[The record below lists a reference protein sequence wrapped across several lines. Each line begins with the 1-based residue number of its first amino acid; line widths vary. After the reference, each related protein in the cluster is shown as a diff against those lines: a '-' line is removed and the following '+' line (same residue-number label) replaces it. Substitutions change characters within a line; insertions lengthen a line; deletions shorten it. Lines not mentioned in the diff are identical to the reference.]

1 MIDLVRASPAHV
13 GRIANRMRASDMAEC
28 AALGL
33 APKQA
38 LRKSLIA
45 SVLAYTAKID
55 GRPEGMF
62 GVTPGNTIEGIG
74 HPWMLAT
81 DAAFDCARQLLTA
94 GPGLIALMHRRFRRL
109 ENMVSVENE
118 RAIRMLGRWGF
129 EVGDEQ
135 MMVGGVP
142 FVRFWRDAD
151 VR

>member
-1 MIDLVRASPAHV
+1 LIELVRASPAHI
-13 GRIANRMRASDMAEC
+13 GRIAHRMRLIDQREC
-28 AALGL
+28 AAMGKTAKTGL
-33 APKQA
+33 
-38 LRKSLIA
+38 RSSLAA
-45 SVLAYTAKID
+45 SVVAYTAKID

-62 GVTPGNTIEGIG
+62 GVTPGSAIDGIG

-81 DAAFDCARQLLTA
+81 DAAFDCAREMLTA

-129 EVGDEQ
+129 EIGEEQ

-142 FVRFWRDAD
+142 FVRFWREG
-151 VR
+151 

>member
-1 MIDLVRASPAHV
+1 MLVRASPAHV
-13 GRIANRMRASDMAEC
+13 GRIATRMRDADKEEC
-28 AALGL
+28 AALGMT
-33 APKQA
+33 PKGA
-38 LRKSLIA
+38 LRKSLTA

-62 GVTPGNTIEGIG
+62 GVTPGNTLEGIG
-74 HPWMLAT
+74 HPWLLAT

-109 ENMVSVENE
+109 ENMVSAENE

-129 EVGDEQ
+129 EIGDEQ

-142 FVRFWRDAD
+142 FLRFWKEAVD

>member
-1 MIDLVRASPAHV
+1 MIELVRASPAHV
-13 GRIANRMRASDMAEC
+13 GRIANRMRTADRAEC
-28 AALGL
+28 AALGMTG
-33 APKQA
+33 KVA
-38 LRKSLIA
+38 LRKSLTA

-62 GVTPGNTIEGIG
+62 GVAPGNTLEGVG

-81 DAAFDCARQLLTA
+81 DAAFDCARVLVTA

-109 ENMVSVENE
+109 ENMVSAENE

-142 FVRFWRDAD
+142 FLRFWREG
-151 VR
+151 